1 MICKSCH
8 WINLKPDKNHR
19 VLNLNKNITMVK
31 FQKKTFCS
39 TTNLKMLVAKFSKLK
54 ISHSIQKEQKL
65 ARDKTS

>member
-31 FQKKTFCS
+31 FQKKTVCS
-39 TTNLKMLVAKFSKLK
+39 TTNLKNLVAKFSKLK
-54 ISHSIQKEQKL
+54 ISHSPQKEQKL
-65 ARDKTS
+65 ARDETS